1 MTERRARGT
10 SPAGRGDRRP
20 SRSAKSRTGGKR
32 ADAARGTTSESRSGS
47 GAAKSPRGRTTS
59 RTTAGQRAVARRQK
73 AKAGRSDHKILG
85 LSTGRAVL
93 LAAVLCG
100 LALTLAVP
108 LRTYFAQR
116 AEATQL
122 ASQRAQ
128 LEEDVAKLRDR
139 RAQQQDPS
147 YIKAEAKDR
156 LRLVMPG
163 ETPYIVQVAG
173 IEQPAVPIPAAKTR
187 EPDPWYTELWRSIS
201 SPQAAAAQPDPAQ
214 PAPATVPTEEG
225 KPR

>member
-32 ADAARGTTSESRSGS
+32 ADSARTTSESRTG
-47 GAAKSPRGRTTS
+47 GGKAKSPRGRTTS
-59 RTTAGQRAVARRQK
+59 RTTAGKRAVNRRTK
-73 AKAGRSDHKILG
+73 AKSGRTEHKILG

-108 LRTYFAQR
+108 LRTYFTQR

-128 LEEDVAKLRDR
+128 LEEEVAKLRDR

-201 SPQAAAAQPDPAQ
+201 SPQPVAAAPN
-214 PAPATVPTEEG
+214 PAPPGPAVIPTEEG